1 MLEAYAYIRSKQEK
15 EHATSLGPDRAL
27 DISIGPT
34 YHSAR
39 GPHPAENSLKS
50 LLTNLQAFFPFH
62 LSVHSPNERWDH
74 QGWAP
79 VGTRLPNTGGTERP
93 SLLSLLGDGLNAQIR
108 KRQKFVPVEDIGMML
123 EAGKLVEL
131 VIATTCGNWNARF
144 YRTAGTDL

>member
-15 EHATSLGPDRAL
+15 EHAASLGPDRAL

-34 YHSAR
+34 YQSAR

-50 LLTNLQAFFPFH
+50 LLTNLQTLFPFH
-62 LSVHSPNERWDH
+62 LSVHSPNERWEH

-79 VGTRLPNTGGTERP
+79 VGARVSSAGPVKA

-123 EAGKLVEL
+123 EAGQL
-131 VIATTCGNWNARF
+131 TCICK
-144 YRTAGTDL
+144 

>member
-79 VGTRLPNTGGTERP
+79 VGTRPLNTGPEGS
-93 SLLSLLGDGLNAQIR
+93 SLLSLLGNGLNAQIR
-108 KRQKFVPVEDIGMML
+108 KRKKFVPVEDIGIML
-123 EAGKLVEL
+123 EAG
-131 VIATTCGNWNARF
+131 
-144 YRTAGTDL
+144 